1 MPPAPVAYHSR
12 TAARETAHTL
22 SLLEPH
28 LAGARSLLDVGCGSG
43 YVAWQLGQRLPG
55 EVHAVDVGDFRRVPL
70 PNFAPF
76 DGRRLP
82 YPDGRFDLV
91 LFSFVLHHVPDVSK
105 PQLLAEARRV
115 ARRTLV
121 VLEDTPR
128 GPLDRLVS
136 WCHGQRFRRR
146 IGSKERFGFLT
157 DAEWTR
163 LFAELD
169 MRPTHVQRL
178 SRWCRSPLQPFAR
191 SLFVVD
197 VAGGRRALLPDG
209 SARKA

>member
-1 MPPAPVAYHSR
+1 MSTTSTTANAPSAPGFHSR
-12 TAARETAHTL
+12 TAEKETAHTL
-22 SLLEPH
+22 SLLAPH
-28 LAGARSLLDVGCGSG
+28 LEGVRSVLDVGCGSG
-43 YVAWQLGQRLPG
+43 YVAWQLGQRFAG
-55 EVHAVDVGDFRRVPL
+55 EVHAVDIGDFRRVPVA
-70 PNFAPF
+70 NFSPF

-82 YPDGRFDLV
+82 FADRRFDLV

-105 PQLLAEARRV
+105 PQLLSEARRV

-128 GPLDRLVS
+128 GPLDRLAS

-146 IGSKERFGFLT
+146 IGSSERFGFLS
-157 DAEWTR
+157 DSEWTR
-163 LFAELD
+163 LFGELD
-169 MRPTHVQRL
+169 MRATHVQRL

-197 VAGGRRALLPDG
+197 VRGR
-209 SARKA
+209 